1 MYSLAPKIQFS
12 WEEEIPTLQSPTT
25 ISSPAQFDVFQFI
38 NCIRI
43 PVKKENPSFE
53 MKMTRKVHQPL
64 QARLTKVKSAE
75 LTQPFG
81 YVWNYINSPD
91 VSHKKCKGHEHS
103 AHEQIKPKK
112 SPSLKT
118 SFVVESSLFKLGY
131 SSVSNTNN
139 TKTIIFYKLL
149 NDKGNVLK
157 SKTNITFDNTLEQK
171 WDTTTIDLSAY
182 KDQTITIVV
191 GIKAQEENSSL
202 LINLFQ

>member
-1 MYSLAPKIQFS
+1 LFVGGVKFFLRQPSVLLFRFYSTTPNKYIMKALIFKI
-12 WEEEIPTLQSPTT
+12 PL
-25 ISSPAQFDVFQFI
+25 ISLLFLVSS
-38 NCIRI
+38 
-43 PVKKENPSFE
+43 SFGQ
-53 MKMTRKVHQPL
+53 KNKTWNQ
-64 QARLTKVKSAE
+64 VKSAE

-103 AHEQIKPKK
+103 THEQIKPKK

-118 SFVVESSLFKLGY
+118 SFVVENSLFKLGY
-131 SSVSNTNN
+131 SNVSKTIN
-139 TKTIIFYKLL
+139 TKTVIFYRLL
-149 NDKGNVLK
+149 NDKGNELK
-157 SKTNITFDNTLEQK
+157 SKTNITFDNTLEKK

-191 GIKAQEENSSL
+191 GIQAQEENSSL